1 MNEPQMTEKTSI
13 SMGLVMWL
21 VGVTMAGAGAW
32 TWQKSE
38 VVQIRADVDA
48 SKRDDAEHERERVE
62 QAARIERRMRNIE
75 IIMCTTDDAA
85 RARLC
90 ADMGVLK

>member
-1 MNEPQMTEKTSI
+1 MNEPPMTEKTSI

-21 VGVTMAGAGAW
+21 VGATMAGAGAW
-32 TWQKSE
+32 TWQQSE
-38 VVQIRADVDA
+38 VAQIRADVDA
-48 SKRDDAEHERERVE
+48 GKRIADSQAQERIE

-90 ADMGVLK
+90 DNMGVLK